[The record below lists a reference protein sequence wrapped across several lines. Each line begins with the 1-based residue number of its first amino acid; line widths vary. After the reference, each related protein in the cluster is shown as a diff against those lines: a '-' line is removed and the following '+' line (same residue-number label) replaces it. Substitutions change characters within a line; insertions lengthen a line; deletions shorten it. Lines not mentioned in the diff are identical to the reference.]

1 MKGLQ
6 LYGEKGIFHMLH
18 KKRGD
23 ICNGAL
29 ESFFTMVDYMVSY
42 KVSQSDTERIGS
54 DMNLTKT
61 DLRKHLGDLT
71 YRALVFV
78 AFNMPPAHLLDL
90 QPFLDA
96 WGHLNHNMDVTKKAS
111 AGDVIGRHLGEQMHT
126 IFGSSMGDGAGV
138 LPHNYREILA
148 KSKAEKKAGEG
159 GSFWG
164 DDKPEE
170 AEVEVVAVVAPAEQ
184 KQEGPEEQQQANG
197 QYQSGKLNS
206 SDDSDSDD

>member
-1 MKGLQ
+1 MVTKWVKSNYSSFYDSKLKGLQ
-6 LYGEKGIFHMLH
+6 LYGEKGIFRMLH

-23 ICNGAL
+23 ISNGAL
-29 ESFFTMVDYMVSY
+29 ESFFIMVDYMVSY

-96 WGHLNHNMDVTKKAS
+96 WAHLNHNRTSQKKRAQ
-111 AGDVIGRHLGEQMHT
+111 VM
-126 IFGSSMGDGAGV
+126 
-138 LPHNYREILA
+138 
-148 KSKAEKKAGEG
+148 
-159 GSFWG
+159 
-164 DDKPEE
+164 
-170 AEVEVVAVVAPAEQ
+170 
-184 KQEGPEEQQQANG
+184 
-197 QYQSGKLNS
+197 
-206 SDDSDSDD
+206 

>member
-1 MKGLQ
+1 
-6 LYGEKGIFHMLH
+6 
-18 KKRGD
+18 
-23 ICNGAL
+23 
-29 ESFFTMVDYMVSY
+29 MVDYMVSY

-96 WGHLNHNMDVTKKAS
+96 WAHLNHNMDVTKKAS
-111 AGDVIGRHLGEQMHT
+111 AGDVIGRHLDEHMHT
-126 IFGSSMGDGAGV
+126 FFGRSMGASAGV
-138 LPHNYREILA
+138 LPHNYIEILT
-148 KSKAEKKAGEG
+148 KSKAEKKKGQG

-164 DDKPEE
+164 DDKPEEE
-170 AEVEVVAVVAPAEQ
+170 AEVEVVAVVAPAEKSKGSQ
-184 KQEGPEEQQQANG
+184 GCKSKSN
-197 QYQSGKLNS
+197 NS
-206 SDDSDSDD
+206 RARVRRATTMFL

>member
-1 MKGLQ
+1 
-6 LYGEKGIFHMLH
+6 
-18 KKRGD
+18 
-23 ICNGAL
+23 
-29 ESFFTMVDYMVSY
+29 
-42 KVSQSDTERIGS
+42 
-54 DMNLTKT
+54 MNLTKT

-96 WGHLNHNMDVTKKAS
+96 WAHLNHNMDVTKKAS
-111 AGDVIGRHLGEQMHT
+111 AGDVIGRHLNEHMHT
-126 IFGSSMGDGAGV
+126 FFGRSMGASAGV
-138 LPHNYREILA
+138 LPHNYIEILT
-148 KSKAEKKAGEG
+148 KSKAEKKEGQG

-170 AEVEVVAVVAPAEQ
+170 AEVEVVAVAAPAEQ